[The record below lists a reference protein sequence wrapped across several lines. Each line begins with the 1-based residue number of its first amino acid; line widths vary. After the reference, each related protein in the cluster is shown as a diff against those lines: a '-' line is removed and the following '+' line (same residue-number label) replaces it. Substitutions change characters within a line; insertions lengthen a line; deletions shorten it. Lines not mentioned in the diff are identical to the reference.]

1 MTKKHFEMIA
11 YILGISHG
19 KGEVEKHLC
28 SYFQIENPKFDA
40 KRFKRR
46 IREIEFPGQF
56 NKEATK

>member
-19 KGEVEKHLC
+19 KHEVEKHLC
-28 SYFQIENPKFDA
+28 SYFQAENPKFDV

-56 NKEATK
+56 KSERS